1 MKLFLDSYLCGGDVD
16 EHVAVAVQGNGN
28 VRQVVFF
35 RNVKVL

>member
-16 EHVAVAVQGNGN
+16 SVFPSI
-28 VRQVVFF
+28 RLLVFF